1 MLRIYLIGWVILFS
15 AIILNIV
22 IQRFGIMGWY
32 EFLNKLQSIGKVTFS
47 TMYVVD
53 YLWLFVGYP
62 LCLGFSYYLGEKL
75 YELLIS
81 VK

>member
-15 AIILNIV
+15 AIILNVV

-32 EFLNKLQSIGKVTFS
+32 EFLNKLQAIGKITFT

-53 YLWLFVGYP
+53 YLWLFIAYP

>member
-1 MLRIYLIGWVILFS
+1 
-15 AIILNIV
+15 
-22 IQRFGIMGWY
+22 MGWY
-32 EFLNKLQSIGKVTFS
+32 EFLNKLQAIGKVTFT
-47 TMYVVD
+47 TMFLVD
-53 YLWLFVGYP
+53 YLWLFIGYP